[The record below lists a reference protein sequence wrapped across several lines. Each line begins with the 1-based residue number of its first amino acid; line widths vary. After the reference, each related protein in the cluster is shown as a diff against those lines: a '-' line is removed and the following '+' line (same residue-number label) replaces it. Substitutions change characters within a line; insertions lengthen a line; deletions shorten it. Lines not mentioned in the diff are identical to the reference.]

1 MKIKQS
7 ILFISAMLILSAAF
21 SQGYDNQVSKF
32 PVIVAEAGIKSI
44 TISSNIDLLLI
55 NAGASDIKTTVPQE
69 SLDKIRINYVGGK
82 LRIATKGYLPRDERI
97 PVYVYVNGLETL
109 TVTGNAFA
117 RSKDILDVSN
127 LKVNIEDEAKVA
139 IRSRGKMKVNA
150 PENYRRIEEERYHL
164 LLSAE

>member
-7 ILFISAMLILSAAF
+7 ILFISAMLIFSASF
-21 SQGYDNQVSKF
+21 SQGVDNQVSKF

-44 TISSNIDLLLI
+44 TVSSNIDLLLI
-55 NAGASDIKTTVPQE
+55 NAGPNDIKTTVPQE
-69 SLDKIRINYVGGK
+69 SLDKVRINYFAGK
-82 LRIATKGYLPRDERI
+82 LKIATKGFLPLDERI
-97 PVYVYVNGLETL
+97 PVYVYVNGLESL
-109 TVTGNAFA
+109 TASGNAFV
-117 RSKDILDVSN
+117 RTKDILDANN

-164 LLSAE
+164 VLSTE